1 MTSPASLPS
10 RLVPLRKDQV
20 AVIDL
25 LGLVVF
31 GTIVGIGLLDG
42 RSGLTVFAR
51 YRSVD
56 VTDLRRRVAV
66 TERRGGGNQPMP
78 PTPAK

>member
-1 MTSPASLPS
+1 M
-10 RLVPLRKDQV
+10 
-20 AVIDL
+20 IDL

-56 VTDLRRRVAV
+56 VTDLRRRVAARKAV
-66 TERRGGGNQPMP
+66 AENDRMAVFRRGEPPSGGN
-78 PTPAK
+78 